1 MITLSITLEQNKF
14 SWRHP
19 PQSLHAALK
28 VGDMNLQFVAVRIK
42 KVERVTLAMILL
54 PLLRSGIRQARTKRV
69 VVRCRYGKRD
79 VIVGRIQRAL
89 NQFRFEGQA
98 YPEIACREVRALVPP
113 RHGTKPQS
121 LAVEA
126 ECAIQID
133 DRERYMIQ
141 ARNHMQKAN
150 TGSLKRCRYE

>member
-1 MITLSITLEQNKF
+1 MIALSIKLEQDKF
-14 SWRHP
+14 PWRHP
-19 PQSLHAALK
+19 PQSLHTALK
-28 VGDMNLQFVAVRIK
+28 IGDMNLQFVTVRIK
-42 KVERVTLAMILL
+42 KVERVALAVILL

-89 NQFRFEGQA
+89 NQFRFECQA
-98 YPEIACREVRALVPP
+98 YPEIARSEVRAFVPP

-133 DRERYMIQ
+133 DRQRYMIQ

-150 TGSLKRCRYE
+150 TGSLEGCRYE